1 MKFLHLADIHL
12 GCRRYNVDERTKD
25 FFRAWRDVIVR
36 HAIPNQVDFV
46 LVAGDFFDR
55 RNLDPLAMNHAMEGL
70 RLLREAKIP
79 VLAIEGNHDQHEAV
93 SDYSW
98 LRSLSTWGLL
108 CLLEPVRDAE
118 GRLALAPWDESTRSG
133 SYIDVA
139 GARIFGSDWYGAS
152 SNQAIPMLAEA
163 LRHNRSEEHF
173 NILMLHTDVEGQLER
188 SNIPAL
194 QLETLATLK
203 ELVDY
208 VALGHTHR
216 RFEVDNWAFNPG
228 SLEAAAID
236 EFRHERGA
244 YLVDVGPQR
253 QVKATLIRDYAQRP
267 FQRLLFD
274 VSGAVDAAT
283 VYHGVMEVIAREAR
297 TRIVD
302 EPDFPF
308 APVIEIT
315 LTGQL
320 GFKNSLLELNKI
332 RDEARRRTGA
342 LLILLRNQ
350 SVPVEY
356 AVPGADLA
364 APRHV
369 REQHIVEELIFRN
382 HQYRGRAK
390 QMAELVIEAKRLA
403 LAREPADKLLA
414 LIRTMSE
421 TETVPATE
429 PETITTADR
438 RSAIER
444 NAVVGE
450 EAPSSRTANSHQGAT
465 NGAING

>member
-1 MKFLHLADIHL
+1 MKFLHLADVHL

-25 FFRAWRDVIVR
+25 FFRAWHDIIVR
-36 HAIPNQVDFV
+36 HALPEKVDFV
-46 LVAGDFFDR
+46 LIAGDFFDR

-70 RLLREAKIP
+70 RLLRDAKIP

-93 SDYSW
+93 SEYSW

-108 CLLEPVRDAE
+108 NLLEPVRDRE
-118 GRLALAPWDESTRSG
+118 GKLALVPWDEAKRGG

-163 LRHNRSEEHF
+163 LRQTRSDDRF

-194 QLETLATLK
+194 ELAVLATLK
-203 ELVDY
+203 GLVDY

-216 RFEVDNWAFNPG
+216 RFALDNWAFNPG

-236 EFRHERGA
+236 EYRHERGA
-244 YLVDVGPQR
+244 YLVKVDADHR
-253 QVKATLIRDYAQRP
+253 IKATLIREYAQRP
-267 FQRLLFD
+267 FQRLAFD
-274 VSGAVDAAT
+274 VSGAVNAAA
-283 VYHGVMEVIAREAR
+283 VYEGVMEMIGREAR
-297 TRIVD
+297 VRISD
-302 EPDFPF
+302 EPDLHLS
-308 APVIEIT
+308 PVIEIT

-342 LLILLRNQ
+342 LHILLRNQ

-356 AVPGADLA
+356 AVPGADMD

-382 HQYRGRAK
+382 HQYRGRAEK
-390 QMAELVIEAKRLA
+390 MAELVIESKRLA
-403 LAREPADKLLA
+403 LAREPADKVLE
-414 LIRTMSE
+414 LIRTMTSKTAPDDAE
-421 TETVPATE
+421 IP
-429 PETITTADR
+429 PETAPAMTTEA

-444 NAVVGE
+444 NAQRGE
-450 EAPSSRTANSHQGAT
+450 
-465 NGAING
+465 